1 MGAPNTSDLLKPGGR
16 RRAPRRRRVRF
27 NVRFSLRVAYPRPGR
42 TGVRRWLPSFRQWLA
57 LAGLGTL
64 LLVATIGIA
73 YAVTPIPSDLN
84 AFATQQDN
92 VYYWSDGTEMAR
104 TGQVDRQVVPLS
116 QIPES
121 VQWATLAAEN
131 ETFYTDHGVSPRGIA
146 RALYLMAAGGDT
158 QGGST
163 ITQQYVKNVYLNQE
177 QTVSRKVQEIFISV
191 KLDQQQSKQQIL
203 DGYLNTSWYGRGAYG
218 IERAAKAYY
227 GVDVSQLNASQGAFL
242 ASLLKGAGLY
252 DPAISPANRARAV
265 TRWNWILDRE
275 VKIGRL
281 SAAERATY
289 KTFPDPIQPPRPA
302 GLNGQTGYLVETAQA
317 YVSAH
322 TSITDRQFALG
333 GYQVYTTFQKPRVT
347 ALAKAVTTATGK
359 LDPGTR
365 AVDRSV
371 SVGAATVA
379 TDGRILAL
387 YGGPDYLKQG
397 FDNANTST
405 VPAGSAFTPFV
416 YAAALSQGVQK
427 KLDTPRTPVTPD
439 TVYDGDNKIAVQT
452 PEGPYWNRNGQIERG
467 KNDGGVSYGQ
477 ISLADAMAKSAN
489 SPFEQLGMDVGLDRV
504 RISSEAAG
512 LLPVSMGEQVPGFSL
527 GNSEPSAIRMAD
539 AFGTFA
545 NDGLHTEPYSVL
557 KVTHGGL
564 RFPLKTPKGKRAYST
579 TVAGQVTDALTASV
593 ATGNAGDAR
602 IPGRQVAGKTGTT
615 ADDTAGWFVGW
626 TDSSVTAVNIFRA
639 DAKTGG
645 LLSLKGL
652 GGAPATTPAST
663 VPMRIWTDYTR
674 ATLG

>member
-16 RRAPRRRRVRF
+16 RRAPRKRRFKVGI
-27 NVRFSLRVAYPRPGR
+27 RVAYPRPGR
-42 TGVRRWLPSFRQWLA
+42 AGVRRWLPSFRQWLG
-57 LAGLGTL
+57 LAGLVVLGTITS
-64 LLVATIGIA
+64 VGIA
-73 YAVTPIPSDLN
+73 YALTPIPTDLN
-84 AFATQQDN
+84 SFATQQDN
-92 VYYWSDGTEMAR
+92 VYYWADGSEMAR

-116 QIPES
+116 RIPES

-131 ETFYTDHGVSPRGIA
+131 ATFYTDAGVSPRGVA
-146 RALYLMAAGGDT
+146 RASYLMLTGGDT

-177 QTVSRKVQEIFISV
+177 QTVSRKIKEIFISV

-227 GVDVSQLNASQGAFL
+227 GVDVSQLNPSQGAFL
-242 ASLLKGAGLY
+242 ASLLKGAGDY

-281 SAAERATY
+281 SAAQRATY
-289 KTFPDPIQPPRPA
+289 TKFPEPITPPRPA
-302 GLNGQTGYLVETAQA
+302 GLDGQTGYLVETAQS

-322 TSITDRQFALG
+322 TAISDRQFALG
-333 GYQVYTTFQKPRVT
+333 GYQVYTTFQKPKVA
-347 ALAKAVTTATGK
+347 ALAKAVETATGK
-359 LDPGTR
+359 LKPGTR
-365 AVDRSV
+365 AADKSV

-387 YGGPDYLKQG
+387 YGGPDYIKQG

-416 YAAALSQGVQK
+416 YAAALSEGVQK
-427 KLDTPRTPVTPD
+427 KRDAPRTPVTPD
-439 TVYDGDNKIAVQT
+439 TVYDADNKIEVQT
-452 PEGPYWNRNGQIERG
+452 PEGPYWNRNGQIVRG
-467 KNDGGVSYGQ
+467 INDGGVSYGR
-477 ISLADAMAKSAN
+477 ISLSSALAKSAN

-504 RISSEAAG
+504 RTSSEAAG
-512 LLPVSMGEQVPGFSL
+512 LLPVSMGEQIPDFSL

-539 AFGTFA
+539 AYGSFA
-545 NDGLHTEPYSVL
+545 AAGVHTDPYSVL
-557 KVTHGGL
+557 RVTHGGL
-564 RFPLKTPKGKRAYST
+564 GFPLSKPVTKRAYSK
-579 TVAGQVTDALTASV
+579 TVADDVTDALTASV
-593 ATGNAGDAR
+593 AGGNATGAR
-602 IPGRQVAGKTGTT
+602 IPGRQIAGKTGTT

-626 TDSSVTAVNIFRA
+626 TDSSVTAVNIFRP

-652 GGAPATTPAST
+652 GGASADTPAST
-663 VPMRIWTDYTR
+663 VPMRIWVDYTKK
-674 ATLG
+674 TLG

>member
-1 MGAPNTSDLLKPGGR
+1 VGAPNTSDLLKPGGR
-16 RRAPRRRRVRF
+16 RRAPRKRRFRVS
-27 NVRFSLRVAYPRPGR
+27 VQVAYPRPGR
-42 TGVRRWLPSFRQWLA
+42 AGVRRWLPSFRQWLG
-57 LAGLGTL
+57 LAGLVVLGTM
-64 LLVATIGIA
+64 ATVGVA
-73 YAVTPIPSDLN
+73 YALTPIPTDLN

-92 VYYWSDGTEMAR
+92 VYYWADGSEMAR

-131 ETFYTDHGVSPRGIA
+131 ATFYTDHGVSPRGVA
-146 RALYLMAAGGDT
+146 RAGYLMLTGGDT

-177 QTVSRKVQEIFISV
+177 QTVSRKIKEIFISV

-227 GVDVSQLNASQGAFL
+227 GVDVSQLNPSQGAFL
-242 ASLLKGAGLY
+242 ASLLKGAGDY

-281 SAAERATY
+281 SAAQRATY
-289 KTFPDPIQPPRPA
+289 TKFPEPITPPRPA
-302 GLNGQTGYLVETAQA
+302 GLDGQTGYLVETAQA

-322 TSITDRQFALG
+322 TKISDRQFALG
-333 GYQVYTTFQKPRVT
+333 GYQVYTTFQKPRVA
-347 ALAKAVTTATGK
+347 ALTKAVETATGK
-359 LDPGTR
+359 LKPGSR
-365 AVDRSV
+365 AADRSV

-387 YGGPDYLKQG
+387 YGGPDYIKQG

-427 KLDTPRTPVTPD
+427 QVDGPRTPVTPD
-439 TVYDGDNKIAVQT
+439 TVYDADNGIEVQT
-452 PEGPYWNRNGQIERG
+452 PEGPYWNRNGQIVRG
-467 KNDGGVSYGQ
+467 VNDGDVSYGR
-477 ISLADAMAKSAN
+477 ISLSSALARSAN

-504 RISSEAAG
+504 RTSSEAAG
-512 LLPVSMGEQVPGFSL
+512 LLPVSMGEQIPAFSL

-539 AFGTFA
+539 AYGTFA
-545 NDGLHTEPYSVL
+545 AAGVHTDPYSVL
-557 KVTHGGL
+557 RVTHGGL
-564 RFPLKTPKGKRAYST
+564 GFPLSKPVTGRAYSKA
-579 TVAGQVTDALTASV
+579 VAGDVTDALTASV
-593 ATGNAGDAR
+593 AGGNATGAQ
-602 IPGRQVAGKTGTT
+602 IAGRQIAGKTGTT
-615 ADDTAGWFVGW
+615 AEDTAGWFVGW
-626 TDSSVTAVNIFRA
+626 TDSSVTAVNIFRP

-652 GGAPATTPAST
+652 GGSPADTPAST
-663 VPMRIWTDYTR
+663 VPMRIWVDYTR
-674 ATLG
+674 KTLG